1 MGEISSLSVYLP
13 LLRLERAAA
22 AAALRWSGLGGARTG
37 HRSVASWD
45 EDALTMAVEAARGV
59 AGGAG
64 PAAGRAVPDEIVFA
78 STSAPFHDRLQAGLL
93 VDALGLP
100 STCRAGDVAG
110 SRRCAVGALLRALR
124 SGDGGQT
131 LVAAGEKRPTQAGGA
146 AQVAWG
152 DGAAAAMVSAR
163 GFARLRGDASQNH
176 DFVDFYSAPAHP
188 TPYMAEER
196 FVRDTAVAAV
206 LAPTIRA
213 ALRSAG
219 VDAGQIT
226 HAVVPEPVAATY
238 RPLAA
243 TLGLKA
249 ENYAEKVQAAAGDLG
264 AALPLFALA
273 LAVDDAKA
281 GDLILLAGF
290 GSGCD
295 ALVLEMTGTPA
306 QPSGAAVALRQGL
319 VLKDYMR
326 FLSLS
331 GCVDLDWGPRSEFEQ
346 KTAAPVLERYARDVL
361 GFVGGRDSTGNVQ
374 FPKTRIPVSPEAD
387 ATVPLS
393 DVRLAD
399 DDARI
404 LSFTADRLNFSP
416 DPPFHFGLVQFDNG
430 ARVLME
436 FCDVPPGALAVGA
449 AVRMRFRIKS
459 ADRKRGFRTYFWKA
473 APVER
478 PVMEG

>member
-13 LLRLERAAA
+13 MLRLERAAA
-22 AAALRWSGLGGARTG
+22 AAALRWSGLGNARAG

-45 EDALTMAVEAARGV
+45 EDALTMAVEAARGLS
-59 AGGAG
+59 G
-64 PAAGRAVPDEIVFA
+64 PEPGEVVFA
-78 STSAPFHDRLQAGLL
+78 STSAPFNDRLHAGLMTA
-93 VDALGLP
+93 ALGLP
-100 STCRAGDVAG
+100 ASCRAGDVAG

-124 SGDGGQT
+124 GNDGQT
-131 LVAAGEKRPTQAGGA
+131 LISAGEKRPARPGSA

-152 DGAAAAMVSAR
+152 DGAAAVAVGAS

-176 DFVDFYSAPAHP
+176 DFVDFHSSREYP

-196 FVRDTAVAAV
+196 FIRDTAVSAV

-213 ALRSAG
+213 ALRAAG
-219 VDAGQIT
+219 VEAAQIT
-226 HAVVPEPVAATY
+226 HAVIPEPVPATY

-243 TLGLKA
+243 KLGLKA
-249 ENYAEKVQAAAGDLG
+249 ENFAEKIQATAGDLG

-273 LAVDDAKA
+273 LAVDSAKP

-295 ALVLEMTGTPA
+295 ALVLEMTGRPDR
-306 QPSGAAVALRQGL
+306 PSGAEQALRQGL
-319 VLKDYMR
+319 AFKDYMR

-331 GCVDLDWGPRSEFEQ
+331 GSLELDWGPRSELEQ
-346 KTAAPVLERYARDVL
+346 KTAAPVLERYGRDML

-374 FPKTRIPVSPEAD
+374 FPKTRLPVSPEAD
-387 ATVPLS
+387 AAVPLT

-399 DDARI
+399 TVARI
-404 LSFTADRLNFSP
+404 QSVTADRLNYCP

-436 FCDVPPGALAVGA
+436 FCDVPPGPLEVGDP
-449 AVRMRFRIKS
+449 VRMRFRIKS
-459 ADRKRGFRTYFWKA
+459 ADRRRGFRTYFWKA
-473 APVER
+473 APAER
-478 PVMEG
+478 PAMEG

>member
-1 MGEISSLSVYLP
+1 MGEISSLGVYLP

-22 AAALRWSGLGGARTG
+22 AAALRWSGLGGARAG

-45 EDALTMAVEAARGV
+45 EDALTMAVEAARSAV
-59 AGGAG
+59 GAADA
-64 PAAGRAVPDEIVFA
+64 PPRDVIFA
-78 STSAPFHDRLQAGLL
+78 STSAPFHDRLQAGLM

-100 STCRAGDVAG
+100 PTGLAGDVAG

-124 SGDGGQT
+124 SADPDPT
-131 LVAAGEKRPTQAGGA
+131 LIAAGEKRPTRTGSA

-152 DGAAAAMVSAR
+152 DGAAAAQVGPR
-163 GFARLRGDASQNH
+163 GFARLLGGASLNH
-176 DFVDFYSAPAHP
+176 DFIDVYSSPGHP

-196 FVRDTAVAAV
+196 FIRDTAVSAV
-206 LAPTIRA
+206 LGPAIRN
-213 ALRSAG
+213 ALQSAG
-219 VDAGQIT
+219 VEAGRIA
-226 HAVVPEPVAATY
+226 HAVVPEPVPATY

-243 TLGLKA
+243 RLGLTAPNHA
-249 ENYAEKVQAAAGDLG
+249 ERIQAAAGDLG

-273 LAVDDAKA
+273 LAVEQAKP
-281 GDLILLAGF
+281 GELILVAGF

-295 ALVLEMTGTPA
+295 ALVLEMTERPVPPT
-306 QPSGAAVALRQGL
+306 GAADALRQGL
-319 VLKDYMR
+319 ALKDYTR

-331 GCVDLDWGPRSEFEQ
+331 GCLDLDWGPRSEFEQ
-346 KTAAPVLERYARDVL
+346 KTAAPVLERYGRDVL

-387 ATVPLS
+387 VAVPLQ

-399 DDARI
+399 EAARI
-404 LSFTADRLNFSP
+404 LSLTADRLNFSP

-436 FCDVPPGALAVGA
+436 FCDVPPGVLAVGLP
-449 AVRMRFRIKS
+449 VRMRFRIKS
-459 ADRKRGFRTYFWKA
+459 ADRRRGFRTYFWKA
-473 APVER
+473 SPVER
-478 PVMEG
+478 PVLES